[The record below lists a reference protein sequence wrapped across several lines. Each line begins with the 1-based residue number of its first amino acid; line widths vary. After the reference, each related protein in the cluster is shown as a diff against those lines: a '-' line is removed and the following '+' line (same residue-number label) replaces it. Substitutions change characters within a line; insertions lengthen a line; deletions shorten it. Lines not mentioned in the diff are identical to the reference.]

1 MKQVDVAARFFGD
14 YSRCRHAA
22 LRTHFGDKNL
32 PKECH
37 ACDVCCARRLGLAGY
52 GRPHTRDAFPEA
64 QKLVHLTSVLHGHGV
79 TFVRLR
85 NIALGRQLPTNS
97 VSDRLFAA
105 DAESQPEFGALKR
118 LGQRAVDKLIQ
129 QLLQK
134 QVLSLTRCLNN
145 GPGNGK
151 AKIAVQRLSAG
162 RAMHR
167 FWRRDVPITL
177 EVCVAPGDTDDA
189 GSADQLTQ
197 DLEQL
202 MSEC

>member
-1 MKQVDVAARFFGD
+1 MQQVDVAARFFGD

-22 LRTHFGDKNL
+22 LRTHFGDNNV

-37 ACDVCCARRLGLAGY
+37 ACDVCCARRLGIAGY

-79 TFVRLR
+79 TFVKLR

-105 DAESQPEFGALKR
+105 DAESQPEFGALKC

-129 QLLQK
+129 QLVQK

-145 GPGNGK
+145 GPRNGK
-151 AKIAVQRLSAG
+151 AKLAVQRLSAG